1 MHNDTQT
8 KDTRHMTHPIPV
20 ITLDGPAA
28 SGKGTIAE
36 RVAAALGFHYLDSGA
51 LYRIATLNALRHGVP
66 LDDAEALTAA
76 AQKLAPRFEGGRIYL
91 EGDDVTTAI
100 RSEEVSA
107 ATSRVAVVPGVRAA
121 LFTLQKNAAQMPGLV
136 ADGRDMGTVVFP
148 DAKLKIFMTA
158 SARVRAERRW
168 RQLIGRGES
177 ADLEALTRDLEERDR
192 RDSQRSTAPLRPAED
207 AKVLDTSDMGIEEVV
222 KKVLLWWDE
231 AR

>member
-1 MHNDTQT
+1 
-8 KDTRHMTHPIPV
+8 MTDRIPV

-36 RVAAALGFHYLDSGA
+36 RVAQALGFHYLDSGA
-51 LYRIATLNALRHGVP
+51 LYRIATLNALRKGVP
-66 LDDAEALTAA
+66 LDDAAALTAA
-76 AQKLAPRFEGGRIYL
+76 AEQLAPVFEGGRILL
-91 EGDDVTTAI
+91 EGEVGTTAI
-100 RSEEVSA
+100 RSEGVSA

-121 LFTLQKNAAQMPGLV
+121 LFALQKNAARHPGLV

-148 DAKLKIFMTA
+148 DAPLKVFMTA
-158 SARVRAERRW
+158 SVRVRAERRYK
-168 RQLIGRGES
+168 QLIGRGET

-192 RDSQRSTAPLRPAED
+192 RDSQRATAPLRPAED
-207 AKVLDTSDMGIEEVV
+207 AKVLDTSEMGIEEVV

>member
-1 MHNDTQT
+1 
-8 KDTRHMTHPIPV
+8 MTDRIPV

-36 RVAAALGFHYLDSGA
+36 RVAQALGFHYLDSGA
-51 LYRIATLNALRHGVP
+51 LYRIATLNALRKGVP
-66 LDDAEALTAA
+66 LDDAAALTAA
-76 AQKLAPRFEGGRIYL
+76 AEQLAPVFEGGRILL
-91 EGDDVTTAI
+91 EGEDVTTAI

-121 LFTLQKNAAQMPGLV
+121 LFALQKNAARHPGLV

-148 DAKLKIFMTA
+148 DAPLKVFMTA
-158 SARVRAERRW
+158 SARVRAERRYK
-168 RQLIGRGES
+168 QLIGRGET

-192 RDSQRSTAPLRPAED
+192 RDSQRATAPLRPAED
-207 AKVLDTSDMGIEEVV
+207 AKVLDTSEMGIEEVV

>member
-1 MHNDTQT
+1 
-8 KDTRHMTHPIPV
+8 MTDRIPV

-36 RVAAALGFHYLDSGA
+36 RVAQALGFHYLDSGA
-51 LYRIATLNALRHGVP
+51 LYRIATLNALKKGVP
-66 LDDAEALTAA
+66 LDDSAALTAA
-76 AQKLAPRFEGGRIYL
+76 AEQLAPRFEGGRIL
-91 EGDDVTTAI
+91 LDGEDVTTAI

-121 LFTLQKNAAQMPGLV
+121 LFALQKNAARLPGLV

-148 DAKLKIFMTA
+148 DAPLKVFMTA
-158 SARVRAERRW
+158 SARVRAERRY
-168 RQLIGRGES
+168 RQLIGRGET

-192 RDSQRSTAPLRPAED
+192 RDSQRATAPLRPAED
-207 AKVLDTSDMGIEEVV
+207 AKVLDTSEMGIEEVV